1 MLKLSSFRNIAI
13 KNINLRFI
21 HIMSPKSIKS
31 VSFYFIAVSIPFLI
45 IICAEWG
52 LRLAEYGEE
61 YPLFVESKQIP
72 GYLQPN
78 DKVIQRFFP
87 APSYAPAVS
96 PDTQYFLAQKPS
108 DSFRIVV
115 QGGSTAAGFPY
126 GRWGSLS
133 GMLQQRFKRLYPE
146 KNIEIINTAMASVN
160 SYTLIDFVDE
170 IIAIQPDLVLVYAGH
185 NEYLGIMG
193 VGSAYASKGGR
204 AATLLYLKLKEF
216 KLYRLVESLYYQWF
230 VDIKNASVDERTLMA
245 KVAKE
250 KAIVFGS
257 ELYHQGI
264 EQLQGNLSILLADYQ
279 AAGIPVLLGNLASNE
294 KDQIPFS
301 ALIHK
306 DTISLNALTTLTNE
320 KQLQRIEQLK
330 QILTNGNADS
340 AANHFELANLYKLTG
355 KQTLALNHFKLA
367 KDHDQL
373 RFRAPEQFNQVIA
386 ELEQPGV
393 TLVDVQASLRADSI
407 DGLIGNKHMLEH
419 LHPTTRG
426 YFLLANAFAKT
437 IVEQQLVGSAV
448 SAEAFVNT
456 KEIAWKEIPVTKA
469 DKLYGEYKVAKLT
482 SDYPFTNQKITVPAP
497 DPSTVEG
504 DAVVK
509 RLAGEDWLNLN
520 RKLSPIYQREKDI
533 NEGALISGLLADALP
548 HEYNLTYI
556 AGLIYKKANNIP
568 LSLYYLNRAV
578 QMKPESLP
586 VRLSIAQNYFLLG
599 DRNSSLVHLNFVKE
613 QQPDHPD
620 VDRFIKLVSSQ

>member
-1 MLKLSSFRNIAI
+1 
-13 KNINLRFI
+13 
-21 HIMSPKSIKS
+21 MSAKSIKS
-31 VSFYFIAVSIPFLI
+31 VSFYLIAISIPFLI
-45 IICAEWG
+45 ILCTEWG
-52 LRLAEYGEE
+52 LRLADYGED
-61 YPLFVESKQIP
+61 YPLFVESEQIP

-87 APSYAPAVS
+87 APEYAPAVS
-96 PDTQYFLAQKPS
+96 PDTQYFLAEKPVN
-108 DSFRIVV
+108 SFRIII

-160 SYTLIDFVDE
+160 SYTLLDFVDE
-170 IIAIQPDLVLVYAGH
+170 IKAIEPDLVLIYAGH

-193 VGSAYASKGGR
+193 VGSAFASKGGR
-204 AATLLYLKLKEF
+204 AATLLYLKLKDF

-250 KAIVFGS
+250 KTIVFDS
-257 ELYHQGI
+257 ELYQQGV
-264 EQLQGNLSILLADYQ
+264 EQFQGNLSILLEDYQ
-279 AAGIPVLLGNLASNE
+279 VAGIPVLLGNLASNE

-301 ALIHK
+301 ALPLK
-306 DTISLNALTTLTNE
+306 ERISLSTLSALTNE
-320 KQLQRIEQLK
+320 KRQQRIEQLK
-330 QILTNGNADS
+330 QTLASDNTDS
-340 AANHFELANLYKLTG
+340 AANHFELANLYKITG
-355 KQTLALNHFKLA
+355 NSPLAVSHFKLA

-373 RFRAPEQFNQVIA
+373 RFRAPEQFNQVI
-386 ELEQPGV
+386 EGLEQPGV
-393 TLVDVQASLRADSI
+393 TIVDVQASLRADSA

-437 IVEQQLVGSAV
+437 IVEQQLIDSSV
-448 SAEAFVNT
+448 STYGFVKT
-456 KEIAWKEIPVTKA
+456 KEIAWKENPVTKA

-482 SDYPFTNQKITVPAP
+482 SDYPFTNQKLSVPTP
-497 DPSTVEG
+497 DTSTIEG

-548 HEYNLTYI
+548 QEYNLTYI

-620 VDRFIKLVSSQ
+620 VDRFIKLVSSK